1 MDFFKWVFLSVVLSN
16 QLVIT
21 VPLEQKNLRLWK
33 MYLSM
38 QLPHLADRHLTA
50 RLTLH
55 KSP

>member
-1 MDFFKWVFLSVVLSN
+1 MDFFQWVFLSAVLSN

-38 QLPHLADRHLTA
+38 QLLHLADRDLTA
-50 RLTLH
+50 RLTFR